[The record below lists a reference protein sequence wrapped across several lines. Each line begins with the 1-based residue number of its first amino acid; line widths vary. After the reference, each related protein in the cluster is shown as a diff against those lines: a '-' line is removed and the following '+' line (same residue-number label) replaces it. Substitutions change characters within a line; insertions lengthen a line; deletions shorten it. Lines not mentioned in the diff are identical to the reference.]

1 MTRLVKNVC
10 PRAQTLFLRNPRNQ
24 KKAQRVFR
32 KVYHDPIHHGF
43 KAVSQRAPTFRSW
56 GALSV
61 RCFRNRL
68 IRSII
73 DWYLK
78 GIAWK
83 TFKYLEQ
90 LRGYELS
97 PELMNSG
104 CPDPQ
109 QQETVTGEYKTPEL
123 ISKQSVK
130 MPTKKCQCHHQKEQ
144 AGTHQQ
150 KKSPVNRAARD
161 STAWHKQE
169 GRS

>member
-1 MTRLVKNVC
+1 MRLMKSTC
-10 PRAQTLFLRNPRNQ
+10 PRVQTLLLRNPTKTRHGES
-24 KKAQRVFR
+24 FG

-90 LRGYELS
+90 VLGYELW
-97 PELMNSG
+97 PVRYEL

-109 QQETVTGEYKTPEL
+109 QQETVIGEHKPPEL

-130 MPTKKCQCHHQKEQ
+130 MPTKSISVITKRNKQKPISKRKAQ
-144 AGTHQQ
+144 
-150 KKSPVNRAARD
+150 
-161 STAWHKQE
+161 
-169 GRS
+169 

>member
-1 MTRLVKNVC
+1 MRLMKSIC
-10 PRAQTLFLRNPRNQ
+10 PRVPTLLLRNPTRTQ
-24 KKAQRVFR
+24 HVESFGM
-32 KVYHDPIHHGF
+32 VYHDPIHHGF

-90 LRGYELS
+90 VLGYELW
-97 PELMNSG
+97 PVHYEL
-104 CPDPQ
+104 
-109 QQETVTGEYKTPEL
+109 
-123 ISKQSVK
+123 
-130 MPTKKCQCHHQKEQ
+130 
-144 AGTHQQ
+144 
-150 KKSPVNRAARD
+150 
-161 STAWHKQE
+161 
-169 GRS
+169 